1 MNILSSFIV
10 ALSLSM
16 DNFAVTIASGCA
28 DRGQVRHGRTFW
40 VSLSFVTAHVL
51 MLSAGWWGGREL
63 GRWIDRFDHWIAF
76 LVLAF
81 IGGKMIKEAFEKK
94 EGPDLCRVLSVKTVL
109 ALAVATSLDALLVG
123 MALSLT
129 AASFWLTM
137 AFMAGCVFVT
147 SYAGFFLGS
156 FFFIF
161 FGTMMEVLGGAA
173 LAGVGIKV
181 LLSGLGIW

>member
-10 ALSLSM
+10 ALGLSM

-28 DRGQVRHGRTFW
+28 DRGRIRHGRTFW
-40 VSLSFVTAHVL
+40 VSFTFVMAHVI
-51 MLSAGWWGGREL
+51 MLCAGWWGGKEL

-76 LVLAF
+76 FVLVF
-81 IGGKMIKEAFEKK
+81 IGVKMIKEAFEKK
-94 EGPDLCRVLSVKTVL
+94 QGPDLCRVLSVKTVL

-129 AASFWLTM
+129 AAPFALTL

-147 SYAGFFLGS
+147 SYTGFFLGS
-156 FFFIF
+156 FLGHK
-161 FGTMMEVLGGAA
+161 FGTLMEVLGGVA
-173 LAGVGIKV
+173 LAGVGTKV